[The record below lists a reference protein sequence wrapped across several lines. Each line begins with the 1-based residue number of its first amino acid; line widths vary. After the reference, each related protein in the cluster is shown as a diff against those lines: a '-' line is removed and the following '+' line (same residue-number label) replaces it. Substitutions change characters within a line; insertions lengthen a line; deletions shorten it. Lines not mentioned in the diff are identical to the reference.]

1 MSDVNFHPLN
11 QQKNTTTM
19 IRTLTLI
26 ALAATAMISSSCCF
40 CCTSDS
46 KAPKLKKLPQFRN
59 FPVAPEVTNE
69 K

>member
-1 MSDVNFHPLN
+1 
-11 QQKNTTTM
+11 M

-26 ALAATAMISSSCCF
+26 ALAATALISSSCCF

-46 KAPKLKKLPQFRN
+46 KAPGLKPLPHFRE
-59 FPVAPEVTNE
+59 FPTAPEVSYE

>member
-1 MSDVNFHPLN
+1 
-11 QQKNTTTM
+11 M

-46 KAPKLKKLPQFRN
+46 KAPKLKPLPKFREL
-59 FPVAPEVTNE
+59 PTTPEVSYE

>member
-1 MSDVNFHPLN
+1 
-11 QQKNTTTM
+11 M

-46 KAPKLKKLPQFRN
+46 KAPSLKRLPKFRN
-59 FPVAPEVTNE
+59 FPTAPASTAAPEVSYE